1 MKKLKLFGLAVIFS
15 FTTQLW
21 AQEKATPE
29 KDYAVFDLGKL
40 LVIEEK
46 SMISQVGII
55 NVVTAEE
62 IQAHNAHTVAQALSY
77 VPGLIVATGN
87 KNDPIISIHGLGTEK
102 MIIMLDGVPIYET
115 FYRQRVR
122 PPFRWEAGLVRHLTR
137 LPPQFFFLSEL
148 RVIVNG
154 QLSIVNGQL
163 LTVNC

>member
-1 MKKLKLFGLAVIFS
+1 MKKLKLFGLAVIFC

-62 IQAHNAHTVAQALSY
+62 IQAHSAHTVAQALSY
-77 VPGLIVATGN
+77 VP
-87 KNDPIISIHGLGTEK
+87 
-102 MIIMLDGVPIYET
+102 
-115 FYRQRVR
+115 
-122 PPFRWEAGLVRHLTR
+122 
-137 LPPQFFFLSEL
+137 
-148 RVIVNG
+148 
-154 QLSIVNGQL
+154 
-163 LTVNC
+163 